1 MKNVIDLYE
10 KLEIFWM
17 RFNRTRIDCVCLRE
31 EKIAIQRQNK
41 ELKNK
46 LKNYLVTVNMTC
58 GHPVHHLDD
67 KFANRPKSMK
77 VERIEHIAISAKNEL
92 IKKTKIERRP
102 VTCIEGNLSNAVRQ
116 LRITSMMTTNTECY
130 AIANKL

>member
-1 MKNVIDLYE
+1 
-10 KLEIFWM
+10 M

-31 EKIAIQRQNK
+31 EKLSIQRQNK
-41 ELKNK
+41 ELKSK

-58 GHPVHHLDD
+58 GHPIHHLDD
-67 KFANRPKSMK
+67 KLANRPKSMK

-116 LRITSMMTTNTECY
+116 LRITSMMSTSTECY
-130 AIANKL
+130 AITNKL